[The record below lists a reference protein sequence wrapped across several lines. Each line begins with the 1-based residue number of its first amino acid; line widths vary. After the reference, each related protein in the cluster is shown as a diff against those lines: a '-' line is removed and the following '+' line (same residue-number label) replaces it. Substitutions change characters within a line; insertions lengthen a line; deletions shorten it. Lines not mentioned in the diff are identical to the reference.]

1 MYKLSKL
8 AVEDFTAIYEY
19 TLLNFGVRQ
28 ADLQTSQ
35 LENTS
40 HFLYS
45 SSLMGND
52 CPEIAVGVSHYDHQR
67 QAIFLRKRNKDIF
80 LIRILHQQM
89 KPLHHFF

>member
-1 MYKLSKL
+1 
-8 AVEDFTAIYEY
+8 
-19 TLLNFGVRQ
+19 
-28 ADLQTSQ
+28 
-35 LENTS
+35 
-40 HFLYS
+40 
-45 SSLMGND
+45 MGND